1 MHPWS
6 RQVQKAERNY
16 FVIEREALAA
26 VAAIREF
33 YPYLY
38 GFHFKL
44 VTDHNPLVSLKGL
57 KDVGGRLTRWIIFLQ
72 QFDFA
77 MEQRPGKEHNNA
89 DALSRIPVPAEDL
102 VTAIQ
107 DVWTLGDMNELRE
120 AQAADIKI
128 SNTWQPNPALITQPQ
143 REGRVV

>member
-1 MHPWS
+1 MDGFS
-6 RQVQKAERNY
+6 
-16 FVIEREALAA
+16 
-26 VAAIREF
+26 
-33 YPYLY
+33 

-107 DVWTLGDMNELRE
+107 DVWTLGDMNELWE

-143 REGRVV
+143 REGGVV